1 MWSCCCSK
9 TSGGLLLSFIFINTL
24 VNPVSKC
31 PIFSLLFVYK
41 RFLFRYLTMV
51 KIFLWEMCPKRQMR
65 KNSGHSLASM
75 AQSQNAPSSK
85 TANKAIKTQSWE
97 KPRLGETACH
107 ECREA
112 IRWQVKH
119 NSVSWG
125 ATVGS
130 GQWFIYFLAKKT
142 YAIIQSLVWLTYLP
156 VWRTK
161 IFTRR
166 PTIIIT
172 RTAVKA
178 VMIKHASLIIKL
190 EHCSAQSIK
199 WTKLKKGGDVGAHVK
214 FSVLKSMTECYIT
227 TRPVH
232 RGDALIL
239 FLVTSI
245 LDHNV

>member
-85 TANKAIKTQSWE
+85 TANKAVKTQSWKNRGLVKLRVMNAE
-97 KPRLGETACH
+97 K
-107 ECREA
+107 
-112 IRWQVKH
+112 
-119 NSVSWG
+119 
-125 ATVGS
+125 GS
-130 GQWFIYFLAKKT
+130 
-142 YAIIQSLVWLTYLP
+142 IIT
-156 VWRTK
+156 
-161 IFTRR
+161 
-166 PTIIIT
+166 T

-190 EHCSAQSIK
+190 EHCSARSIK
-199 WTKLKKGGDVGAHVK
+199 RTKLKKGGDVGAHVK